1 MIRILFVCTGN
12 SCRSQLAEGW
22 ANRLGEG
29 RVAAFSAG
37 VAPAARVMP
46 EAIEAMRE
54 VGVDVS
60 AQYPKHVDAFAGERF
75 DFVITLCDNARE
87 SCPLFPGAAR
97 RLHWPVADP
106 YGRGIAA
113 YREAREEILARL
125 AALLAAEFMGY
136 RK

>member
-12 SCRSQLAEGW
+12 SCRSQMAEGW

-37 VAPAARVMP
+37 VAPAARVTA
-46 EAIEAMRE
+46 EAVEAMRE
-54 VGVDVS
+54 VGVDIS
-60 AQYPKHVDAFAGERF
+60 AQYPKPAAAFAGERF

-87 SCPLFPGAAR
+87 SCPYFPGAGR

-106 YGRGIAA
+106 YGRGLDA
-113 YREAREEILARL
+113 YRKAREEIKIAVNRL
-125 AALLAAEFMGY
+125 IKEEV
-136 RK
+136 R